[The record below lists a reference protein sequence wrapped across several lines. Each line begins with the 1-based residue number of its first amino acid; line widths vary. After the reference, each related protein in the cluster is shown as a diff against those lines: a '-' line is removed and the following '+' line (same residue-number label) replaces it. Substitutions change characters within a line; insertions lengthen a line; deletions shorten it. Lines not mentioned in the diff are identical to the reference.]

1 MALRDPENVV
11 FVGPLCYWEISLK
24 LGLGKLDLPGTD
36 PAELPAAAAR
46 LGFSEA
52 PLAADIMATYHR
64 LPRHPE
70 HRDPFDRMLVWHAIQ
85 RRLTLL
91 SRDRRLAFYRPHGL
105 EFEW

>member
-1 MALRDPENVV
+1 
-11 FVGPLCYWEISLK
+11 
-24 LGLGKLDLPGTD
+24 
-36 PAELPAAAAR
+36 
-46 LGFSEA
+46 
-52 PLAADIMATYHR
+52 MATYHR